1 MRCVSRYDMW
11 AKISM
16 KGFKAM
22 ISFRDTVEQRTAVHI
37 LANGLDQTS
46 PNEYVS
52 ALLRVYE
59 LCLCT

>member
-1 MRCVSRYDMW
+1 MW